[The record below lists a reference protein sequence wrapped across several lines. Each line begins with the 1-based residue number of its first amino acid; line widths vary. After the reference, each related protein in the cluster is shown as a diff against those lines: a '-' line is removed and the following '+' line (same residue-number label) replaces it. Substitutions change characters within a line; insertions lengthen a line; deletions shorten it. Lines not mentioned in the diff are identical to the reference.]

1 VVMATAD
8 TDTAMAMVNTAI
20 VNLAMA
26 NPAMVNTATLA
37 SPGSRNC
44 NGGYNVRVITMD
56 PLTGC

>member
-1 VVMATAD
+1 
-8 TDTAMAMVNTAI
+8 MVNTAI